1 MSFKEPI
8 NSCIQS
14 ESSANF
20 TIIRTGIFE
29 LFAIIYNKF
38 FFEQIINSLTQNV
51 WKASIKNF
59 EVECKNKLH
68 CSVSNK
74 LYNR

>member
-51 WKASIKNF
+51 
-59 EVECKNKLH
+59 
-68 CSVSNK
+68 
-74 LYNR
+74 